1 MASAGRKHR
10 GLRAGVVA
18 LWAAVLLLAGC
29 TSAAAPAVSAP
40 LGQPGSSQNRVI
52 ALTSMSTLRSLFNR
66 AQGHPRLVLI
76 FSPT

>member
-1 MASAGRKHR
+1 MASAGRKRR
-10 GLRAGVVA
+10 GLRAGAAA
-18 LWAAVLLLAGC
+18 LLAAVLLLAGC
-29 TSAAAPAVSAP
+29 TPAAPAASAP